1 MSARDW
7 MDKDFYGELGVSSD
21 ASSEEIKKAY
31 RKLAR
36 ELHPDANPGDAKA
49 EARFKAV
56 SEAHGV
62 LSDPAK
68 RKEYDEARSLFAAGG
83 GRGFGG
89 GRPGAGMPND
99 FDLND
104 LFGQARNGGFQADP
118 GSFNDLFGGLFGKS
132 GGQQASRPQRGG
144 DVETEVRLD
153 FADATKGAV
162 VPLRLTS
169 PAACTTCHGSGAKPG
184 THPRS
189 CPTCGGAGVVS
200 RNQGAFGFSEP
211 CRDCRGTG
219 SLVDDPCPECRG
231 TGTTT
236 RTRTITVRIPAGVD
250 DGQRIRLAGQGEA
263 GLRGAPAGDLF
274 VTVHVTPDPVF
285 RRDGNNLT
293 ITVPVSFGELA
304 LGTTLSVPT
313 LDGRVKM
320 KVPAGSANGRVL
332 RLRGRGV
339 SKRDG
344 QAGDLLVTL
353 EAAVPPTLSPE
364 AQQALQAYVEAERA
378 SGFDPRARWAGAMA
392 GDR

>member
-21 ASSEEIKKAY
+21 ASAADIKKAY

-36 ELHPDANPGDAKA
+36 ELHPDANPGDSKA
-49 EARFKAV
+49 EARFKSV
-56 SEAHGV
+56 SEAHGI
-62 LSDPAK
+62 LADPAK
-68 RKEYDEARSLFAAGG
+68 RKEYDEARKLFASGG
-83 GRGFGG
+83 GRGFAG
-89 GRPGAGMPND
+89 GAGAQD

-104 LFGQARNGGFQADP
+104 LFGTAGGGAGFQTAPGGF
-118 GSFNDLFGGLFGKS
+118 SDLFGGLFNKTSRPG
-132 GGQQASRPQRGG
+132 ASRPQRGS

-153 FADATKGAV
+153 FIEATKGAV

-169 PAACTTCHGSGAKPG
+169 PAPCTTCHGSGAKPG
-184 THPRS
+184 THPRT

-219 SLVDDPCPECRG
+219 SLVDEPCPDCRG
-231 TGTTT
+231 TGATT
-236 RTRTITVRIPAGVD
+236 RTRTITVRVPSGVD

-263 GLRGAPAGDLF
+263 GLRGAPSGDLF
-274 VTVHVTPDPVF
+274 VTVHVNPHSVF

-293 ITVPVSFGELA
+293 VTVPVSFAELA

-313 LDGRVKM
+313 LDGRVGV
-320 KVPAGSANGRVL
+320 KVPAGTADGRTL
-332 RLRGRGV
+332 RVRGRGV

-344 QAGDLLVTL
+344 TTGDLLVTV
-353 EAAVPPTLSPE
+353 EVAVPAALDDAAQE
-364 AQQALQAYVEAERA
+364 ALRTYAEAERS
-378 SGFDPRARWAGAMA
+378 SGFGPRARWAGNVGA
-392 GDR
+392 DR

>member
-21 ASSEEIKKAY
+21 ASAADIKKAY

-36 ELHPDANPGDAKA
+36 ELHPDANPGDSKA
-49 EARFKAV
+49 EARFKSV
-56 SEAHGV
+56 SEAHGI
-62 LSDPAK
+62 LADPAK
-68 RKEYDEARSLFAAGG
+68 RKEYDEARKLFASGG
-83 GRGFGG
+83 GRGFAG
-89 GRPGAGMPND
+89 GAGAQD

-104 LFGQARNGGFQADP
+104 LFGTAGGGAGFQTAPGGF
-118 GSFNDLFGGLFGKS
+118 SDLFGGLFNKTSRPG
-132 GGQQASRPQRGG
+132 ASRPQRGS

-153 FADATKGAV
+153 FIEATKGAV

-169 PAACTTCHGSGAKPG
+169 PAPCTTCHGSGAKPG
-184 THPRS
+184 THPRT

-219 SLVDDPCPECRG
+219 SLVDEPCPDCRG
-231 TGTTT
+231 TGATT
-236 RTRTITVRIPAGVD
+236 RTRTITVRVPSGVD

-263 GLRGAPAGDLF
+263 GLRGAPSGDLF
-274 VTVHVTPDPVF
+274 VTVHVNPHSVF

-293 ITVPVSFGELA
+293 VTVPVSFAELA

-313 LDGRVKM
+313 LDGRVGV
-320 KVPAGSANGRVL
+320 KVPAGTADGRTL
-332 RLRGRGV
+332 RVRGRGV

-344 QAGDLLVTL
+344 TTGDLLVTV
-353 EAAVPPTLSPE
+353 EVAVPAALDDAAQE
-364 AQQALQAYVEAERA
+364 ALRAYAEAEHG
-378 SGFDPRARWAGAMA
+378 SGFGARAHWAGAA
-392 GDR
+392 GADRS